1 MCQDFLDMTY
11 GCNIKLNL
19 DQNIFNLSSVGVFF
33 TLIFDGGYKM
43 CFVFSMCCFCKT
55 YKYKILGMNVIFTHT
70 NVWGLTPL
78 YPKEGKTKKE
88 KIRKRKENP
97 RKKK

>member
-33 TLIFDGGYKM
+33 LPLFLMVGTKCVLYLV
-43 CFVFSMCCFCKT
+43 CVVFVKLKNTRF
-55 YKYKILGMNVIFTHT
+55 
-70 NVWGLTPL
+70 
-78 YPKEGKTKKE
+78 
-88 KIRKRKENP
+88 
-97 RKKK
+97 

>member
-1 MCQDFLDMTY
+1 MDS
-11 GCNIKLNL
+11 
-19 DQNIFNLSSVGVFF
+19 LSLI
-33 TLIFDGGYKM
+33 TLIFDVGYKM

-78 YPKEGKTKKE
+78 YPKEGKTKKGKNKE
-88 KIRKRKENP
+88 KERKSPKEKVGKNVGLWE
-97 RKKK
+97 